1 MYSHSLVLSLN
12 LKKFM
17 CVCVVHVSVHAS
29 MCMGT
34 YVFVHIC
41 MHECMYRPDVGVGN
55 NSSMLFFEV
64 LSLSQAQSSSTLL
77 FLLNDLL

>member
-12 LKKFM
+12 LKNSM

-34 YVFVHIC
+34 YVFAERDSRAGV
-41 MHECMYRPDVGVGN
+41 RSARVGN
-55 NSSMLFFEV
+55 ARARRPTLPPSHPVVMLAE
-64 LSLSQAQSSSTLL
+64 AQCC
-77 FLLNDLL
+77 